1 MVVQRAHLDDLWYI
15 LLRLIKQWVQEKPV
29 FQCESTSVSLALQYV
44 WLPLCDSFLLGHSLL
59 LCAVAWSC
67 VRTPLFLLVLQRRK
81 KVTFSVPLDPLVLQK
96 GSINLSPSMQCQPR
110 ATNDLLLYF
119 FQCFSACSFRPN
131 WLPVIPVRVQELVG
145 KNRASDCFRLCCC
158 SAVPLDMFDC
168 GSYVRSWC
176 NGGQDWSHRG
186 KRSASEYFV
195 FMS

>member
-1 MVVQRAHLDDLWYI
+1 MSTARETCVSMWKHFCVTGIAICLTSSLWF
-15 LLRLIKQWVQEKPV
+15 LPPWPFSASLCCRLELSQNPP
-29 FQCESTSVSLALQYV
+29 FS
-44 WLPLCDSFLLGHSLL
+44 
-59 LCAVAWSC
+59 
-67 VRTPLFLLVLQRRK
+67 LLVLQRRK
-81 KVTFSVPLDPLVLQK
+81 KVPFSVPLEPLVLQK
-96 GSINLSPSMQCQPR
+96 GSINLSPSMQWQPR

-176 NGGQDWSHRG
+176 NGRIEATEEND
-186 KRSASEYFV
+186 
-195 FMS
+195 